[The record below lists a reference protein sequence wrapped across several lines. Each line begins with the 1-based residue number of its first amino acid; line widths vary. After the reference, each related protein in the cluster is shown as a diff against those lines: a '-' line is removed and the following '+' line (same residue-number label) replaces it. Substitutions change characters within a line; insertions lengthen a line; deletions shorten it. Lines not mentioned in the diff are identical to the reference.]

1 LDEAIESSD
10 NKDVEMKCPH
20 CHMEDVSI
28 SPAPKLRLLSFV
40 FTTIRCPRCS
50 GVYAIPD
57 NGTSGG
63 DNNPKPGHHRQ
74 RQQFAA

>member
-1 LDEAIESSD
+1 
-10 NKDVEMKCPH
+10 
-20 CHMEDVSI
+20 MEDVSI